1 MNAEIFATWLHR
13 QGHHIYHTRS
23 SYWYDA
29 GPRVLQAFPYHWL
42 IKPEPKELRSLILK
56 HNILALRYSTP
67 LEAGEGMISYHV
79 VLDDLDYSLE
89 KLRPQARNGIRR
101 GLEKC
106 NVERISF
113 QQLADEGW
121 HLQQD
126 TLDRQNRLNSMRR
139 AEWESICLS
148 AENLPGFEAWG
159 AIADGVLAAS
169 ILVCRIDDKVY
180 VPFAQSLRDYLP
192 LHVNNALFYNA
203 SRDILSHPGITGIFF
218 SLHSLDAPE
227 SVNEFKFRM
236 GHCAKPVRQCVLLH
250 PLLAP
255 FANQMAYQAIVKRV
269 QKYPQDS
276 FTAKVEGMLRFYRQG
291 KQSLPAQEWPQ
302 CLAERKEALL
312 SSLT

>member
-148 AENLPGFEAWG
+148 A
-159 AIADGVLAAS
+159 
-169 ILVCRIDDKVY
+169 
-180 VPFAQSLRDYLP
+180 
-192 LHVNNALFYNA
+192 
-203 SRDILSHPGITGIFF
+203 
-218 SLHSLDAPE
+218 
-227 SVNEFKFRM
+227 
-236 GHCAKPVRQCVLLH
+236 
-250 PLLAP
+250 
-255 FANQMAYQAIVKRV
+255 
-269 QKYPQDS
+269 
-276 FTAKVEGMLRFYRQG
+276 
-291 KQSLPAQEWPQ
+291 
-302 CLAERKEALL
+302 
-312 SSLT
+312 